1 MTCWIH
7 VRLNKLKKESNNLK
21 NSTNYTIKEVSKMG
35 IWAWIQPVDRIWK
48 VVSDTEKGTLLVYNE
63 KNELILDRKGMT
75 KEEVS
80 LIEDNFLQ
88 IVATNLNADKMSPPQ
103 ITEAEKSVREFNYMY
118 A

>member
-1 MTCWIH
+1 
-7 VRLNKLKKESNNLK
+7 
-21 NSTNYTIKEVSKMG
+21 MG
-35 IWAWIQPVDRIWK
+35 IYAWIQPVDRIWK

-80 LIEDNFLQ
+80 FIEDNFLQ
-88 IVATNLNADKMSPPQ
+88 IVATNLNPDKVNTPQ
-103 ITEAEKSVREFNYMY
+103 LTEVAKPVREVNYMY